1 MKIPRMNAVTLGVSD
16 LAKATAFYREVLE
29 TPPNTQHEGVAFIEL
44 PGVWLS
50 LFPLDHLA
58 KDIGPDVPAQRHAF
72 SGFTIGHNTRRKDDV
87 DAILARAKT
96 AGARILKP
104 AQDTFW
110 GGYAGYFADPDGYVW
125 EVAWGEMFDFKPDGT
140 LQFKPGNAG

>member
-1 MKIPRMNAVTLGVSD
+1 MSFVDKFEIFQITAMRNPNEIVADALNAIHASPDLPNLEQVKAAYLGKSGQ
-16 LAKATAFYREVLE
+16 LT
-29 TPPNTQHEGVAFIEL
+29 EL
-44 PGVWLS
+44 LKS
-50 LFPLDHLA
+50 LGA
-58 KDIGPDVPAQRHAF
+58 MPADER
-72 SGFTIGHNTRRKDDV
+72 
-87 DAILARAKT
+87 KT